1 MNRQYRW
8 ATLMFWVIT
17 ETMRTEDSS
26 FAKPFY
32 SLATV
37 TGQGRIFEREEQ
49 TKILKSHTP
58 TK

>member
-1 MNRQYRW
+1 MNRQHRW
-8 ATLMFWVIT
+8 AALMSWVIA
-17 ETMRTEDSS
+17 ETMRTEDLS

-37 TGQGRIFEREEQ
+37 TRQVRIFEHEEQ

-58 TK
+58 AK